1 MAATMMLCS
10 VNITMR
16 NKVNNILLHQMSMT
30 STMSLMEVTPDPGL
44 EAFMMDIMEAIM
56 MVSTAYI
63 ILLQVP

>member
-1 MAATMMLCS
+1 
-10 VNITMR
+10 
-16 NKVNNILLHQMSMT
+16 MSMT

>member
-1 MAATMMLCS
+1 MLCS

>member
-10 VNITMR
+10 VNITMH

>member
-16 NKVNNILLHQMSMT
+16 NNYNNILLHQMPVT
-30 STMSLMEVTPDPGL
+30 STISLMEVTPDPIL

-56 MVSTAYI
+56 MVRTAYI